1 MLADYN
7 YFREAEELLRKLRHL
22 ISKTIAAWAKF
33 DCLEGDVAY
42 FLDLECRTSASNNLL
57 CEIREIFKKVERH
70 QQTLD
75 NLSELCRDYINE
87 VSYIRVSSIHS
98 YDYIQNIIEVRPLTS
113 KLQFRLTLEAATYS
127 SSSPSTRTDFVTFV

>member
-1 MLADYN
+1 MLADYD

-33 DCLEGDVAY
+33 DCLEGDIGY
-42 FLDLECRTSASNNLL
+42 FTDLDCRMGACHFLL
-57 CEIREIFKKVERH
+57 CEIRKKFQKFDRH

-75 NLSELCRDYINE
+75 NLSVLCRDYINE

-98 YDYIQNIIEVRPLTS
+98 YGYIQNIIEVRPLTS
-113 KLQFRLTLEAATYS
+113 KLQFRLTLEASTYPS
-127 SSSPSTRTDFVTFV
+127 SSTSTRTDFVTFV